1 MGNPTLGGERVEAK
15 KTKVKAILKPGLI
28 LFLIFSLLFLEGCWG
43 KNEVDQLAF
52 VIGLG
57 LDQGEKPGD
66 IILTYQIAQPKKGG
80 QSGSE
85 INNWTLSTEVTHA
98 PLSEEKVFEILNKHP
113 FLGTTKVLIIGEELA
128 KSGINPV
135 VDSFQRYY
143 QFRRTM
149 YMLVAKG
156 KAKDILNT
164 KLRNDQLPALSLLG
178 RIEEN
183 KSVSSFPVT
192 RIGHYLT
199 LLSREGQSPI
209 IPVVDRLQPGEGGI
223 DYKGSEGG
231 GAEELRLE
239 GSGVFRGGKLISY
252 LTDQET
258 KGYLWLE
265 NEVGTRFIST
275 EEMNGISVTAKIIS
289 SKSKQSV
296 TQDEKGPRFNYQLK
310 VKVAMTEVV
319 GSQPTMSLEE
329 WAKFTGDAEKL
340 VAQAIEKEC
349 QSAISKEKQI
359 PIDFLGIGRH
369 IEQKNP
375 SLWKEVRNNWE
386 NTLQDLP
393 VDLNVEVTIEHSGVD
408 RNSPISPEE
417 TRQE

>member
-1 MGNPTLGGERVEAK
+1 MEAK
-15 KTKVKAILKPGLI
+15 KIKVILKRGLI
-28 LFLIFSLLFLEGCWG
+28 LFLIFSLFFLEGCWG
-43 KNEVDQLAF
+43 KKEVDQLAF
-52 VIGLG
+52 VIGIG
-57 LDQGEKPGD
+57 LDQGKKPGD
-66 IILTYQIAQPKKGG
+66 IIFTFQIAQPKKGG

-85 INNWTLSTEVTHA
+85 INNWILSTEVTHA
-98 PLSEEKVFEILNKHP
+98 PLSEEKVFEILNRYP
-113 FLGTTKVLIIGEELA
+113 FVGTTKILVIGEELA
-128 KSGINPV
+128 KSGINSV
-135 VDSFQRYY
+135 IDSFQRYY

-149 YMLVAKG
+149 YMIVAKG

-183 KSVSSFPVT
+183 KAVSSFPVT

-199 LLSREGQSPI
+199 LLSREGQAPI

-231 GAEELRLE
+231 EAEELLLE
-239 GSGVFRGGKLISY
+239 GAGVFRVGKLVSY
-252 LTDQET
+252 LTDQES

-275 EEMNGISVTAKIIS
+275 EEMNGISVTAKVIR
-289 SKSKQSV
+289 SKSNYSV

-310 VKVAMTEVV
+310 VIVAMTEVM
-319 GSQPTMSLEE
+319 GSQPPMSPEK
-329 WAKFTGDAEKL
+329 WAAFTGDAEKL

-349 QSAISKEKQI
+349 QAAINKDKEI
-359 PIDFLGIGRH
+359 PNDFLGIGRH

-386 NTLQDLP
+386 KTLQDLP
-393 VDLNVEVTIEHSGVD
+393 VDLDVEVTIEHSGVD
-408 RNSPISPEE
+408 RNTPVSPVNPEG